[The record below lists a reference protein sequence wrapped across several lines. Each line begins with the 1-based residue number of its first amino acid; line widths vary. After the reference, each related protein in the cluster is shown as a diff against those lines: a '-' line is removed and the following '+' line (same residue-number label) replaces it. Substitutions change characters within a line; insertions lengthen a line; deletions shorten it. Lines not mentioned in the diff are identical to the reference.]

1 MKKFINKISNGM
13 KKMVNS
19 AKAFTNG
26 LKERCASTF
35 TATKAVM
42 AGNVAEGYV
51 DSAIKIIIA
60 VVIGGLLLAGLYTLF
75 NSTVI
80 PSLTTKVT
88 EMFSYS
94 GT

>member
-1 MKKFINKISNGM
+1 MKNFINKIHNGM
-13 KKMVNS
+13 KKMVNGV
-19 AKAFTNG
+19 KASWNG
-26 LKERCASTF
+26 LKERCTSTF
-35 TATKAVM
+35 TATKVVM
-42 AGNVAEGYV
+42 AGNAAEGYV